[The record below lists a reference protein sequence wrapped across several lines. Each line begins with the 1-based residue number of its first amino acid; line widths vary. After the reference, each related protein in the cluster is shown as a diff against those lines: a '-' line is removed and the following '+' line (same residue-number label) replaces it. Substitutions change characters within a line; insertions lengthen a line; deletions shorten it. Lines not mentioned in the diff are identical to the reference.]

1 MKGVGSGVSGVGWVE
16 ILDWGVKGGVI
27 RIIIFDKGPEGGEDT
42 SYMNSCWK
50 INRER
55 ENSGAVCGECAWF

>member
-16 ILDWGVKGGVI
+16 ILDWVVKGGVI

-42 SYMNSCWK
+42 S
-50 INRER
+50 I
-55 ENSGAVCGECAWF
+55 